1 MPLPPN
7 YLSPEDQTEY
17 DALMAKFREINHYYE
32 HRTFPVID
40 WFFKQ
45 ATEAVHHGLWIPACT
60 SFLNGIE
67 TSLMV
72 TLKSLMLKSSVN
84 GQQPVPELVDLDG
97 TSTLSNALL
106 RKAKQEGMPVELLS
120 FPAEKDMLTKVAAG
134 RKPEAEIVRLRNNL
148 CHGNILEFIMSV
160 DIDYSGPI
168 RIFTPEC
175 CRNLAY
181 ELSSM
186 SRNWMVGLH
195 KYWVDNNLISP

>member
-7 YLSPEDQTEY
+7 FLSPEDQAEY
-17 DALMAKFREINHYYE
+17 DAYMSRFSEINHYYDY
-32 HRTFPVID
+32 HTVPVID

-45 ATEAVHHGLWIPACT
+45 ATEALHHELWIPACT

-72 TLKSLMLKSSVN
+72 TLKSLMLKPTVN
-84 GQQPVPELVDLDG
+84 DQHAAPELVDLEG
-97 TSTLSNALL
+97 ISVMSNSLL
-106 RKAKQEGMPVELLS
+106 RKAKQEGVPVELLS
-120 FPAEKDMLTKVAAG
+120 FPAEQDMLVKVAAG
-134 RKPEAEIVRLRNNL
+134 RTPEAEIVRLRNNL

-160 DIDYSGPI
+160 DIGTSGPI

-175 CRNLAY
+175 CRELAH
-181 ELSSM
+181 ELSSI
-186 SRNWMVGLH
+186 SRNWVVGLH

>member
-7 YLSPEDQTEY
+7 FLSPEDQAEY
-17 DALMAKFREINHYYE
+17 DAYMARFSEIDHYYE
-32 HRTFPVID
+32 HCTVPVID

-72 TLKSLMLKSSVN
+72 TLKSLMLKPSVN
-84 GQQPVPELVDLDG
+84 GQQPAPELVDLEG
-97 TSTLSNALL
+97 ISVMSNTLL

-120 FPAEKDMLTKVAAG
+120 FPAEKDMLAKIAAG
-134 RKPEAEIVRLRNNL
+134 RKPEAEIVRLRNNV

-160 DIDYSGPI
+160 DIGNSEPI
-168 RIFTPEC
+168 RFFTPEC
-175 CRNLAY
+175 CRDLVH
-181 ELSSM
+181 ELSSI
-186 SRNWMVGLH
+186 SRNWAVGLH
-195 KYWVDNNLISP
+195 KYWVDNNL